1 MSHFSFTQVCRFCK
15 KSWRTFKI
23 SLSNYDENGL
33 FIGKE
38 KQLYFMCCDT
48 MNFVDF
54 NKICNPFTVKYL
66 KTLNEIERINFDLMK
81 IRMEKLE
88 ITTD

>member
-1 MSHFSFTQVCRFCK
+1 MSHFSFTQVCHVCK
-15 KSWRTFKI
+15 KSWKTFKV

-33 FIGKE
+33 FLGKE
-38 KQLYFMCCDT
+38 EQLYFVCCDT
-48 MNFVDF
+48 MNFVNFDE
-54 NKICNPFTVKYL
+54 ICNPFTVKYL
-66 KTLNEIERINFDLMK
+66 RTLNEIERINFDLMK

>member
-1 MSHFSFTQVCRFCK
+1 MSHFSFTQVCYVCK
-15 KSWRTFKI
+15 KSWKTFKI

-33 FIGKE
+33 FLRKE
-38 KQLYFMCCDT
+38 QLYFVCCGT
-48 MNFVDF
+48 INFVDF
-54 NKICNPFTVKYL
+54 DKICNPFTVKYL
-66 KTLNEIERINFDLMK
+66 RTLNEIERINFELMK

>member
-1 MSHFSFTQVCRFCK
+1 MSHFSFMQVCRICK
-15 KSWRTFKI
+15 KSWKTFKV

-33 FIGKE
+33 FLGKKE
-38 KQLYFMCCDT
+38 QLYFVCCHT
-48 MNFVDF
+48 MNFVNFDE
-54 NKICNPFTVKYL
+54 ICNPFTIKYL
-66 KTLNEIERINFDLMK
+66 KTLNEIERVNFDLMK